1 MRLIKQA
8 FGPPEK
14 EHHGQH
20 SRAPSKKKKKNK
32 QKNKQTLCCV
42 LPLETP
48 RRGISYQGDHN
59 VHLRGARNE
68 TTPIPIWGPE
78 HNERGAEV
86 KQA

>member
-14 EHHGQH
+14 EHYGQR
-20 SRAPSKKKKKNK
+20 SR
-32 QKNKQTLCCV
+32 CV

-48 RRGISYQGDHN
+48 RRGISNQGDHN

-68 TTPIPIWGPE
+68 TTPIPIWSPE
-78 HNERGAEV
+78 HNERGTEV
-86 KQA
+86 KHA

>member
-14 EHHGQH
+14 EHYGQR
-20 SRAPSKKKKKNK
+20 SRAPSKKKKKK
-32 QKNKQTLCCV
+32 KKKHCV

-48 RRGISYQGDHN
+48 RRGISNQGDHN

-68 TTPIPIWGPE
+68 TTPIPIWSPE
-78 HNERGAEV
+78 HNERGTEV
-86 KQA
+86 KNA